1 MSGQER
7 PALVLYSSRIRW
19 AVVGAGAAILV
30 VGLGAV
36 VVTHGPHP
44 VPLLGMLAGVVAAL
58 VVAVDQPLRCEFDRA
73 GIVRV
78 CPLRRQR
85 LDWDDIVALERLRR
99 GGGLVARLGSGRRIV
114 LVDRREGHA
123 EHRRLRDLVEE
134 VAPGLAVSADEPAL
148 DARPTDLY
156 RRRRVD

>member
-1 MSGQER
+1 MSR
-7 PALVLYSSRIRW
+7 PPRPLVLYSSRLRW
-19 AVVGAGAAILV
+19 LVVTSGAATLV

-44 VPLLGMLAGVVAAL
+44 VPLAGMLAGVLAAL
-58 VVAVDQPLRCEFDRA
+58 VVAYDQPLRCEFAPD

-78 CPLRRQR
+78 CPLRRQH

-99 GGGLVARLGSGRRIV
+99 GGGLVARLASGRRIV

-123 EHRRLRDLVEE
+123 EHQRLRALVAEA
-134 VAPGLAVSADEPAL
+134 APGLAVSADEPPL